1 MILVTGATGFI
12 GSHLVE
18 RLVAMGRP
26 VRCLVRRPCS
36 IPGAEIV
43 RGDLRG
49 GEGLEAALRGVDCV
63 IHLAGVTKVLRV
75 AEYYAGNGTATAN
88 LVRAME
94 GHPARL
100 VHVSSLAAVGP
111 SSDGSPVDE
120 DAPPAP
126 FTNYGKSKLDGE
138 RAARAREGTVIV
150 RPPVVYGPRDTDVLQ
165 LLRTISRGYVLEIAG
180 GDRWFSAI
188 YVKDL
193 VTGLIAAAENSAAAG
208 RTYFLTY
215 AQPHTWN
222 DLAVAA
228 ADIMGTHPRV
238 LRVPYG
244 IARSVGFAAELWSRF
259 TGKPGIISREKVS
272 EARCT
277 HWTCSPHRAAGEL
290 GFSAP
295 TDLRAGLIETLEWY
309 KQAGW
314 LTY

>member
-18 RLVAMGRP
+18 RLVATGHP

-43 RGDLRG
+43 RGDLRS
-49 GEGLEAALRGVDCV
+49 GEGLEAALRGIDCV

-111 SSDGSPVDE
+111 SSDGAPLDE
-120 DAPPAP
+120 DALPVP
-126 FTNYGKSKLDGE
+126 FTNYGKSKLEGE

-193 VTGLIAAAENSAAAG
+193 VTGLIAAAGHSAAAG

-215 AQPHTWN
+215 ARPHTWN

-238 LRVPYG
+238 LHVPYG
-244 IARSVGFAAELWSRF
+244 IAQSVGFAAELWSRF

-277 HWTCSPHRAAGEL
+277 HWTCSPIRAAAEL

-295 TDLRAGLIETLEWY
+295 TDLRAGLVETLEWY

>member
-18 RLVAMGRP
+18 RLVATGRS
-26 VRCLVRRPCS
+26 VRCLVRRPGA
-36 IPGAEIV
+36 IPGAEIA
-43 RGDLRG
+43 RGDLAR
-49 GEGLEAALRGVDCV
+49 GEGLLAALRGVECV
-63 IHLAGVTKVLRV
+63 IHLAGVTKALRV
-75 AEYYAGNGTATAN
+75 EDYYVGNGRATVN
-88 LVRAME
+88 LVRALE

-100 VHVSSLAAVGP
+100 VHVSSLAAAGP
-111 SSDGSPVDE
+111 STDGMPLDE

-126 FTNYGKSKLDGE
+126 FTHYGKSKLEGE
-138 RAARAREGTVIV
+138 RAAAARENTVIV

-165 LLRTISRGYVLEIAG
+165 LLRSISRGVVLEIAG

-193 VTGLIAAAENSAAAG
+193 VTGLMLAAETSAAVG

-215 AQPHTWN
+215 GRPHTWN

-228 ADIMGTHPRV
+228 AGIMGTRPRV

-244 IARSVGFAAELWSRF
+244 IARSVGFAAEMWSRF
-259 TGKPGIISREKVS
+259 TRKPGIISREKVS
-272 EARCT
+272 EARCR
-277 HWTCSPHRAAGEL
+277 HWTCSGDRAAREL

-295 TDLRAGLIETLEWY
+295 TGLREGLAETLEWY
-309 KQAGW
+309 RQAGW

>member
-12 GSHLVE
+12 GGHLVD

-26 VRCLVRRPCS
+26 VRCLVRRPSS
-36 IPGAEIV
+36 IRGAELV
-43 RGDLRG
+43 RGDLAR
-49 GEGLEAALRGVDCV
+49 GEGLEAALRDVECV
-63 IHLAGVTKVLRV
+63 IHVAGVTKVLRV
-75 AEYYAGNGTATAN
+75 EEYYAGNSRATAN
-88 LVRAME
+88 LVRAMD
-94 GHPARL
+94 GHAARL

-111 SSDGSPVDE
+111 STDGLPVDE

-126 FTNYGKSKLDGE
+126 FTNYGKSKLEGE
-138 RAARAREGTVIV
+138 RAARARENTVIV

-193 VTGLIAAAENSAAAG
+193 VTGLISAAEHSAAVG

-215 AQPHTWN
+215 AEPHTWN

-244 IARSVGFAAELWSRF
+244 IAQAAGFAAELWSRV
-259 TGKPGIISREKVS
+259 TGKAGIISREKVS

-277 HWTCSPHRAAGEL
+277 HWTCSPDRAGREL

-295 TDLRAGLIETLEWY
+295 TALRDGLVETLEWY